1 MDILKILKINGRRR
15 KMIDKKYYKR
25 LGGFSYLLDEIRKKI
40 GKEQTETL
48 LDNAVTL
55 CNEFCK

>member
-1 MDILKILKINGRRR
+1 
-15 KMIDKKYYKR
+15 MIDKKYYKR

-40 GKEQTETL
+40 SEEQKEIL

>member
-1 MDILKILKINGRRR
+1 
-15 KMIDKKYYKR
+15 MIDKKYYKR

-40 GKEQTETL
+40 GKEQTGTL

-55 CNEFCK
+55 CNEFSK